1 VLNKQLQAG
10 ALLKHEH
17 QLQCPQTRLRAGI
30 KMQLQRIRCSSHPQ
44 GQTAGRSALIK
55 SHRPSIAAAC
65 GFEHLLLQPL
75 RLISSDAAN
84 ASGQAELGE
93 WIDTTPEFGR
103 QGL

>member
-1 VLNKQLQAG
+1 MLNKQLQAG

-17 QLQCPQTRLRAGI
+17 QLQCPQTRLRAGV
-30 KMQLQRIRCSSHPQ
+30 KMQLQRICCASHPQ
-44 GQTAGRSALIK
+44 GQTAGRSPLIK
-55 SHRPSIAAAC
+55 PHRPSIGAAC

-93 WIDTTPEFGR
+93 WIDTTPELGR